1 MITYLPTTFL
11 NKIEK
16 YKIYYSDETIL
27 KNTMINIINWIDSN
41 IGIPNPILF
50 EIFLTACKDKWK
62 KYLKVYNKTQWLI

>member
-27 KNTMINIINWIDSN
+27 KNTMINIIN
-41 IGIPNPILF
+41 
-50 EIFLTACKDKWK
+50 
-62 KYLKVYNKTQWLI
+62 